1 VQVNSFIGDR
11 EGPSCFI
18 SYAWGKPEHERWVEK
33 SLARDLEKAGIGVI
47 LDRWHNAEVGASVS
61 RFVSLIE
68 TAEKVIVVGTP
79 LYRKKYE
86 NKLSS
91 TGSVVAAEVDLI
103 DLRMLG
109 TEQEKRTVL
118 PVLLDGD
125 SKTSLP
131 PLMRP
136 RVHADFLHEEAY
148 FATLFDLIL
157 SLYSIDFH
165 DRAVADLRETLRPGR
180 MGFVGP
186 A

>member
-1 VQVNSFIGDR
+1 MTEEKLKPVH
-11 EGPSCFI
+11 P
-18 SYAWGKPEHERWVEK
+18 GK
-33 SLARDLEKAGIGVI
+33 I
-47 LDRWHNAEVGASVS
+47 LQEE
-61 RFVSLIE
+61 FL
-68 TAEKVIVVGTP
+68 
-79 LYRKKYE
+79 RKKYE

-109 TEQEKRTVL
+109 TEEEKRTVL

-136 RVHADFLHEEAY
+136 RVHADFLREEAY

-157 SLYSIDFH
+157 SLYGIDFH

-180 MGFVGP
+180 MGFVGS